1 MVDDDVISHFKRKF
15 KKYDVS
21 KPSICNG
28 LDKCIVHG
36 KNTSLPL
43 ETELADN
50 ASETGS
56 ETNTSP

>member
-1 MVDDDVISHFKRKF
+1 VISHFKRKF

-21 KPSICNG
+21 KPAICNG

-56 ETNTSP
+56 ETNTSH